1 MNRHVRALTKTFA
14 IVSIAMV
21 VAQIALWLLETFGA
35 WFPLSVG
42 IAIIVTGIYKLCLDE
57 D

>member
-14 IVSIAMV
+14 IVGIAAV
-21 VAQIALWLLETFGA
+21 IAQIALWLLEAFGA
-35 WFPLSVG
+35 WFPLSVAL
-42 IAIIVTGIYKLCLDE
+42 AIIITGVYKLCLDE